1 MAEENGVGGSGRSA
15 FVTGAAGF
23 VGRNL
28 VERLVA
34 DGWRVS
40 GLCRR
45 DEQAEILARMG
56 AIAVRGDLLDPPSL
70 EKAIPRGVDAVFHVA
85 GDTTLWRRNAER
97 QFRVNVEGTRNVVG
111 AATAA
116 GAGRLI
122 HTSTWNV
129 YGLGNEPVREDHRRA
144 GRDANVGYDRTKAL
158 AEDEVLKGVSAGLP
172 AVIINPSHII
182 GRYDTHNWARMF
194 LMVAAGKVPGIPPGS
209 GSFCHAEQVARAHI
223 AAVDHGQV
231 GQHYLLGGTD
241 ASFRDVFE
249 TIGELLEKPVPK
261 RTVPAP
267 VLRLYGGVMEAVAAV
282 TGREPDITRDGARMV
297 SRHPRVDSDKA
308 QRELGYQPVPLRTM
322 LEDCHQWLVKEGI
335 L

>member
-1 MAEENGVGGSGRSA
+1 MADGNGDSETGRSA
-15 FVTGAAGF
+15 FLTGAAGF

-28 VERLVA
+28 VEQLVA
-34 DGWRVS
+34 GGWRVS
-40 GLCRR
+40 AMCRR
-45 DEQAEILARMG
+45 DDQAELLAGMG
-56 AIAVRGDLLDPPSL
+56 ATPVHADLLDPAGL
-70 EKAIPRGVDAVFHVA
+70 KRAIPGDVDAVFHVA

-97 QFRVNVEGTRNVVG
+97 QYHVNVEGSRNVVE
-111 AATAA
+111 AALGA
-116 GAGRLI
+116 GARRLV

-129 YGLGNEPVREDHRRA
+129 YGLRNEPVREDHRRA
-144 GRDANVGYDRTKAL
+144 GRDSRVGYDRTKAL
-158 AEDEVLKGVSAGLP
+158 AEDEVLKGVSRGLP

-182 GRYDTHNWARMF
+182 GRYDRHNWARMF

-223 AAVDHGQV
+223 AAVDRGQV

-249 TIGELLEKPVPK
+249 TIGSLLHKPVPK

-267 VLRLYGGVMEAVAAV
+267 VLKLYGGIMEAIAAL

-297 SRHPRVDSDKA
+297 SRHPRVMSDKA
-308 QRELGYQPVPLRTM
+308 ERELGYRPVPLRTM
-322 LEDCHQWLVKEGI
+322 LEDCHQWLVREG
-335 L
+335 LL